1 MKIEEIEIF
10 AGVPDFPYEEIRR
23 LEVKCEAT
31 NALMPAPTI
40 EEANGRLR
48 ALAAKVG
55 ANAIIQAD
63 YNSGISFTS
72 WKSLKATGLAVRR
85 ASDDMVCPTCA
96 ETIKRAAKKC
106 RYCGTEI
113 DQQTA
118 AVLVP
123 PDGVPPAVDAA
134 AHEPLTDNNNP
145 VIIIVLVGLALFF
158 VIMLMG
164 AN

>member
-1 MKIEEIEIF
+1 MKIDEIEIF
-10 AGVPDFPYEEIRR
+10 SGTPDFAYEEVRR

-85 ASDDMVCPTCA
+85 ISDDMPCPVCA

-106 RYCGTEI
+106 RYCGADIVQEASI
-113 DQQTA
+113 A
-118 AVLVP
+118 AE
-123 PDGVPPAVDAA
+123 PAETVRQAPMQ
-134 AHEPLTDNNNP
+134 AHSEPLTDNNNP
-145 VIIIVLVGLALFF
+145 VMIIMLAGVALFVLF
-158 VIMLMG
+158 LMIG
-164 AN
+164 AG